1 MNALVHTHHSVHFLR
16 LKESAFYV
24 KPVNEAA
31 VLGLQ
36 LRLDKTGGAF
46 VKWVDEYPVLAW
58 EQACEAAGWVAGDAQ

>member
-1 MNALVHTHHSVHFLR
+1 M
-16 LKESAFYV
+16 